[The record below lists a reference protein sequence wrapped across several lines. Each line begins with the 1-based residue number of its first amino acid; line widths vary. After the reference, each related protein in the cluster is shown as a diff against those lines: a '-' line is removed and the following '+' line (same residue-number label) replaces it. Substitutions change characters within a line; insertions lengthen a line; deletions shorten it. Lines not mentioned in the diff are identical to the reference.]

1 MKTLAIGLLIFS
13 GWSALATHLY
23 VCKIKG
29 FCNDRAIVQND
40 MIQYQGVNETDTS
53 AMRQAPVP
61 DSPGT
66 MSVYFEFDKSEIN
79 ADAMTDRYIEK
90 SNSYLAQNQNAVLL
104 IVGYTDA
111 VGTDDYN
118 LKLGGR
124 RAEAIKSYFGG
135 KGIPASRSIAESR
148 GEREP
153 VDDNKTNEGRAK
165 NRRAEIS
172 IK

>member
-29 FCNDRAIVQND
+29 LCNDRAIVQND
-40 MIQYQGVNETDTS
+40 MIQSQGVNETDTS
-53 AMRQAPVP
+53 AMQQAPVP

-66 MSVYFEFDKSEIN
+66 MSVYFEFDKSEFS

-118 LKLGGR
+118 LELGGR
-124 RAEAIKSYFGG
+124 RAQAIKSYFGG
-135 KGIPASRSIAESR
+135 KGIPATRSITESR
-148 GEREP
+148 GEKEP
-153 VDDNKTNEGRAK
+153 VDDNNTNEGRAK
-165 NRRAEIS
+165 NRRAEIK